1 METNYTSI
9 WMGTVSGIFLSSL
22 SLIRIED
29 ILVTA
34 LLASIGA
41 IISFILSCFL
51 NLFLKP
57 KLGKF
62 NKNRK
67 PK

>member
-9 WMGTVSGIFLSSL
+9 WMGTVSGTFLSSL

-29 ILVTA
+29 ILITA

-41 IISFILSCFL
+41 VISFVLSCFL

-62 NKNRK
+62 KKKRK